1 MKIGLIVLN
10 SLLAGAIAVP
20 TGSQVVHEK
29 RDTNNARWIK
39 REAVDPNTKI
49 PVRIALKQSNLDKG
63 MDYLLDVSHPESS
76 NYGSHY
82 TADQVVDLFAP
93 SDESISNVKA
103 WLVKSGVPASSITS
117 SKSKGWLSFVTT
129 SGQLESLLH
138 TSFSTYDHVDA
149 RNVHIGTDEYSLPKE
164 ISQHVDFITPGVV
177 FAPVKTSTKK
187 EKRGH
192 KSIRRPSKPI
202 PAHIAQILAANP
214 LATSTC
220 GSAITPQC
228 IKSMYN
234 ITAGTSAI
242 SSNALGVFEVED
254 TYAQQDLTQFW
265 KSFATNIPSTTGPKV
280 DGIDGAKAPTSP
292 GNAGGESDLDFEI
305 AIPIIYPQT
314 TVLYQSSV
322 KNDDIFNT
330 FLDAI
335 DGSYCTF
342 SDDGETGD
350 DPTVDGTTR
359 NEQCGA
365 FTPTNVISFSYGT
378 AEADYPTYYL
388 QRQCD
393 EFMKLGL
400 QGTSIVFASGDD
412 GVARRSGP
420 CLGSKRNI
428 FTPGEPA
435 SCPYVTSVGATT
447 LPSGSQPG
455 DQETAVTSFSSGGG
469 FSNIWTIPSYQASAV
484 ASYFASHDPGYA
496 SYNTSG
502 GVIPTTGG
510 IYNKAGRG
518 YPDVSAVGDNGVVVN
533 DEQQVLEGG
542 TSMATPLFAGILTR
556 INEERIAASK
566 SPIGFANPA
575 LYANPSMFNDITVG
589 NQAKGGPNGDSGASA
604 CGNKGFSAVAGW
616 DPVTGLGTPNYPAL
630 LEYFLGLP

>member
-1 MKIGLIVLN
+1 MKISLIVLN

-20 TGSQVVHEK
+20 TGSQVIHEK

-39 REAVDPNTKI
+39 REALSPSTKV
-49 PVRIALKQSNLDKG
+49 PVRIALTQSNTDKG
-63 MDYLLDVSHPESS
+63 MDYLLDVSHPSS
-76 NYGSHY
+76 ANYGNHY
-82 TADQVVDLFAP
+82 TPDQVVELFAP
-93 SDESISNVKA
+93 SEDSINAVKA

-117 SKSKGWLSFVTT
+117 SKSKGWLDFVTT
-129 SGQLESLLH
+129 SGQLESLLK
-138 TSFSTYDHVDA
+138 TSYSTYDHVEA
-149 RNVHIGTDEYSLPKE
+149 RNVHIGTDEYTLPNE
-164 ISQHVDFITPGVV
+164 ISQHVDFITPGVI
-177 FAPVKTSTKK
+177 FAPVKTSSKA
-187 EKRGH
+187 EKREQ
-192 KSIRRPSKPI
+192 KSIRQPSKPL
-202 PAHIAQILAANP
+202 PAHVAAILAANP

-220 GSAITPQC
+220 GTAITPQC

-242 SSNALGVFEVED
+242 STNALGIFETED

-265 KSFATNIPSTTGPKV
+265 KSFATNIPSTFGPKV
-280 DGIDGAKAPTSP
+280 DGIDGATAPTSV

-314 TVLYQSSV
+314 TVLYQAAV

-365 FTPTNVISFSYGT
+365 FKPTNVISFSYGT
-378 AEADYPTYYL
+378 AEADYPTNYL
-388 QRQCD
+388 ERQCD

-412 GVARRSGP
+412 GVARRSGA

-447 LPSGSQPG
+447 LPAGKVPG
-455 DQETAVTSFSSGGG
+455 DEETAVTSFSSGGG
-469 FSNIWTIPSYQASAV
+469 FSNIWTTPSYQADAV
-484 ASYFASHDPGYA
+484 ASYFASHNPTYA

-533 DEQQVLEGG
+533 EGEQTTEGG
-542 TSMATPLFAGILTR
+542 TSMATPLFAAILTR
-556 INEERIAASK
+556 INEERIAAGK
-566 SPIGFANPA
+566 STIGFANPA
-575 LYANPSMFNDITVG
+575 LYSNPAMFNDITVG
-589 NQAKGGPNGDSGASA
+589 NQAKGGPNGDGGASA
-604 CGNKGFSAVAGW
+604 CGNTGFSAVTGW

-630 LEYFLGLP
+630 LEFFLSLS

>member
-1 MKIGLIVLN
+1 MKISLIILN
-10 SLLAGAIAVP
+10 SLLAGAMAMP
-20 TGSQVVHEK
+20 TGSQVIHEK
-29 RDTNNARWIK
+29 RDTSNARWTK
-39 REAVDPNTKI
+39 REELDPNTKV

-63 MDYLLDVSHPESS
+63 MDYLLDVSHPDSA
-76 NYGSHY
+76 NYGNHY

-93 SDESISNVKA
+93 SEESISAVKD
-103 WLVKSGVPASSITS
+103 WLVNSGVPASSITT
-117 SKSKGWLSFVTT
+117 SKSKGWLDFTTT
-129 SGQLESLLH
+129 SGQLGSLLQ
-138 TSFSTYDHVDA
+138 TSFNTYDHFEA
-149 RNVHIGTDEYSLPKE
+149 RDVHVGTDGYSLPKE

-177 FAPVKTSTKK
+177 FAPVKTSSKT
-187 EKRGH
+187 EKRGQ
-192 KSIRRPSKPI
+192 KSIHRPSKPL
-202 PAHIAQILAANP
+202 PAHIAQILKEDP

-228 IKSMYN
+228 IRSMYN
-234 ITAGTSAI
+234 ITTGTSAI
-242 SSNALGVFEVED
+242 STNALGIFETED
-254 TYAQQDLTQFW
+254 TYAQQDLTLFW
-265 KSFATNIPSTTGPKV
+265 ENFATNIPSSTGPKV
-280 DGIDGAKAPTSP
+280 DGIDGATAPTSP
-292 GNAGGESDLDFEI
+292 SRAGGESDLDFEI

-314 TVLYQSSV
+314 TVLYQAAV

-335 DGSYCTF
+335 DGTYCTF

-365 FTPTNVISFSYGT
+365 FKPTNVISFSYGT

-420 CLGSKRNI
+420 CLGPKQNI

-447 LPSGSQPG
+447 LPSGKQPG
-455 DQETAVTSFSSGGG
+455 DAETAVTSFSSGGG
-469 FSNIWTIPSYQASAV
+469 FSNIWTTPSYQASAI

-496 SYNTSG
+496 AYNTSG

-510 IYNKAGRG
+510 IYNRAGRG

-533 DEQQVLEGG
+533 EEEEVLEGG
-542 TSMATPLFAGILTR
+542 TSMSAPLFASILTR
-556 INEERIAASK
+556 INEERMAAGK

-575 LYANPSMFNDITVG
+575 LYANPSMFHDITVG

-604 CGNKGFSAVAGW
+604 CGNTGFSAVSGW

-630 LEYFLGLP
+630 LEYFLGLS

>member
-1 MKIGLIVLN
+1 MKISLVVLN

-20 TGSQVVHEK
+20 TGSQVIHEK
-29 RDTNNARWIK
+29 RDTNNPRWIK
-39 REAVDPNTKI
+39 REALSPSTQV
-49 PVRIALKQSNLDKG
+49 PVRIALKQNNLDKG
-63 MDYLLDVSHPESS
+63 MDYLLAVSHPDSA
-76 NYGSHY
+76 NYGKHY
-82 TADQVVDLFAP
+82 SSDQVVELFAP
-93 SDESISNVKA
+93 SEDSISAVKS

-117 SKSKGWLSFVTT
+117 SKSKGWLDFVTT
-129 SGQLESLLH
+129 SGQLESLLK
-138 TSFSTYDHVDA
+138 TSYSTYDHVEA
-149 RNVHIGTDEYSLPKE
+149 RNVHIGTDEYSLPNE
-164 ISQHVDFITPGVV
+164 ISQHIDFITPGVV
-177 FAPVKTSTKK
+177 FAPMKRTSKA
-187 EKRGH
+187 EKREH
-192 KSIRRPSKPI
+192 KSIRQPSKKL
-202 PAHIAQILAANP
+202 PAHIAQLLAANP
-214 LATSTC
+214 LATSSC
-220 GSAITPQC
+220 GTAITPQC

-234 ITAGTSAI
+234 ITSGTSAI
-242 SSNALGVFEVED
+242 STNALGIFETED
-254 TYAQQDLTQFW
+254 TYAQQDLTSFW
-265 KSFATNIPSTTGPKV
+265 KAFATNIPSNTGPKV
-280 DGIDGAKAPTSP
+280 DAIDGATAPTSV

-314 TVLYQSSV
+314 TVLYQAAV

-359 NEQCGA
+359 NEMCGT
-365 FTPTNVISFSYGT
+365 FKPTNVISFSYGT

-388 QRQCD
+388 ERQCD

-412 GVARRSGP
+412 GVARRSGA
-420 CLGSKRNI
+420 CLGSKHNI

-447 LPSGSQPG
+447 LPSGKVPG
-455 DQETAVTSFSSGGG
+455 DAETAVTSFSSGGG
-469 FSNIWTIPSYQASAV
+469 FSNIWTTPSYQASAV
-484 ASYFASHDPGYA
+484 ASYFASHNPTYA

-533 DEQQVLEGG
+533 EGEQVLEGG
-542 TSMATPLFAGILTR
+542 TSMSAPLFAAILTR
-556 INEERIAASK
+556 INEERITAGK
-566 SPIGFANPA
+566 SPVGFVNPA
-575 LYANPSMFNDITVG
+575 LYSNPSMFNDITVG
-589 NQAKGGPNGDSGASA
+589 NQAKGGPNGDGAASA
-604 CGNKGFSAVAGW
+604 CGNTGFSAVTGW
-616 DPVTGLGTPNYPAL
+616 DPVTGLGTPNYPEML
-630 LEYFLGLP
+630 TYFLSLS

>member
-1 MKIGLIVLN
+1 MKISLIVLN

-20 TGSQVVHEK
+20 TGSQIIHEK
-29 RDTNNARWIK
+29 RDTDNGRWVK
-39 REAVDPNTKI
+39 REALDPSTKI

-63 MDYLLDVSHPESS
+63 MDYLLDVSHPNSA
-76 NYGSHY
+76 NYGNHY
-82 TADQVVDLFAP
+82 TADQVVELFAP
-93 SDESISNVKA
+93 TEHSISAVKA
-103 WLVKSGVPASSITS
+103 WLVKSGVPGSSITS
-117 SKSKGWLSFVTT
+117 SKSKGWLDFVTT
-129 SGQLESLLH
+129 SGQLESLLK
-138 TSFSTYDHVDA
+138 TTYSTYDHIEA
-149 RNVHIGTDEYSLPKE
+149 RNVHVGTDEYSLPNE

-177 FAPVKTSTKK
+177 FSPVKISSTA
-187 EKRGH
+187 EKRGQ
-192 KSIRRPSKPI
+192 KSIRRASKPI
-202 PAHIAQILAANP
+202 PAHIAQILASNP

-234 ITAGTSAI
+234 ITTGTSAI
-242 SSNALGVFEVED
+242 SSNALGIFETED

-265 KSFATNIPSTTGPKV
+265 KSFATNIPSNTGPKV
-280 DGIDGAKAPTSP
+280 DGIDGATAPTSP

-314 TVLYQSSV
+314 TVLYQAAI

-342 SDDGETGD
+342 SDHGETGD
-350 DPTVDGTTR
+350 DPTIDGTTR

-365 FTPTNVISFSYGT
+365 FKPTNVISFSYGT

-420 CLGSKRNI
+420 CLGSKHNI

-455 DQETAVTSFSSGGG
+455 DEETATTSFSSGGG
-469 FSNIWTIPSYQASAV
+469 FSNIWTTPSYQASAV
-484 ASYFASHDPGYA
+484 ASYFANHNPTYA

-502 GVIPTTGG
+502 GVIPTSGG

-533 DEQQVLEGG
+533 EEEQVLEGG
-542 TSMATPLFAGILTR
+542 TSMATPLFAAILTR
-556 INEERIAASK
+556 INEERIAVGK

-575 LYANPSMFNDITVG
+575 LYNNPAMFNDITVG
-589 NQAKGGPNGDSGASA
+589 NQAKGGPNGDTAASA
-604 CGNKGFSAVAGW
+604 CGNKGFSAVTGW
-616 DPVTGLGTPNYPAL
+616 DPVTGLGTPNYPVM
-630 LEYFLGLP
+630 LEYFLSLS

>member
-10 SLLAGAIAVP
+10 SLLAGVIAVP
-20 TGSQVVHEK
+20 TGSRVIHEQ
-29 RDTNNARWIK
+29 RDTSNARWIK
-39 REAVDPNTKI
+39 REALDPDTKV

-63 MDYLLDVSHPESS
+63 MDYLLDVSHPDSA
-76 NYGSHY
+76 NYGNHY

-93 SDESISNVKA
+93 SQQSISAVKA
-103 WLVKSGVPASSITS
+103 WLVNSGIPAGSITT
-117 SKSKGWLSFVTT
+117 SKSKGWLDFTTT
-129 SGQLESLLH
+129 SGQLESLLQ
-138 TSFSTYDHVDA
+138 TSFSTYNHVEA
-149 RNVHIGTDEYSLPKE
+149 RDVHVGTDEYTLPKE

-177 FAPVKTSTKK
+177 FTPVKTSSRT
-187 EKRGH
+187 EKRGQ
-192 KSIRRPSKPI
+192 KSIRRAPKPI
-202 PAHIAQILAANP
+202 PADIAQILKENP

-234 ITAGTSAI
+234 ITAGTSAL
-242 SSNALGVFEVED
+242 STNALGIFETED
-254 TYAQQDLTQFW
+254 TYAQQDLTLFW
-265 KSFATNIPSTTGPKV
+265 ENFATNIPSSTGPKV
-280 DGIDGAKAPTSP
+280 DEIDGAKAPTSP
-292 GNAGGESDLDFEI
+292 SSAGGESDLDFEI

-314 TVLYQSSV
+314 TVLYQAAV

-335 DGSYCTF
+335 DGTYCTF

-350 DPTVDGTTR
+350 DPTVDGTTP

-365 FTPTNVISFSYGT
+365 FKPTNVISFSYGT

-420 CLGSKRNI
+420 CLGPKRNI

-447 LPSGSQPG
+447 LPSGKQPG
-455 DQETAVTSFSSGGG
+455 DAETAVTSFSSGGG
-469 FSNIWTIPSYQASAV
+469 FSNIWTTPSYQANAI

-502 GVIPTTGG
+502 GVVPTTGG
-510 IYNKAGRG
+510 IYNRAGRG

-533 DEQQVLEGG
+533 KEEEVLEGG
-542 TSMATPLFAGILTR
+542 TSMSAPLFAGILTR

-575 LYANPSMFNDITVG
+575 LYANPSMFHDITVG

-604 CGNKGFSAVAGW
+604 CGNTGFSAVVGW